1 MVTKNTFYVQ
11 SDLSEFINVTDNFI
25 ICNIKEHE
33 LKNEEYFPYSEYVI
47 YRIDLNSSIKNWSIW
62 KRYKDFKE
70 LRDSIYKNNYI
81 INLPDF
87 PEKKI
92 FNKSKETIDQR
103 KKLLTAFLNFLL
115 AKMKMRYFKEVIDFI
130 EIDKDTLSLIS
141 KKNELD
147 SVSMTFNNK
156 STILKQIDKN
166 KEDGDNQVE
175 GKGTNQNYYTKYL
188 DYRLGESAIKNAYM
202 QVIEEFLKNLNEKYE
217 NKTNV
222 VKTFECFLKSKKTW
236 PQFKT
241 EEIFKLFFGEFD
253 KVNCNYVINGMLSH
267 IGKYEENVLGAEA
280 CLKFLVK
287 LLECEYN
294 PEYEKYISVLK
305 QMKKEHLE
313 TMKLDYH
320 LENNKIKLQVFKL
333 LKCLYENNNPK
344 LDQILEDC
352 NLLIPYK
359 NYLINDEIIN

>member
-1 MVTKNTFYVQ
+1 MVSKNTFYVQ
-11 SDLSEFINVTDNFI
+11 SDLSEFINVSDNFI

-33 LKNEEYFPYSEYVI
+33 LKNEEYFPYSEYVV

-70 LRDSIYKNNYI
+70 LRDLIHKNNYI
-81 INLPDF
+81 INLPNF

-103 KKLLTAFLNFLL
+103 KKLLTAFLNFLF
-115 AKMKMRYFKEVIDFI
+115 AKMKMRYFKEVINFI

-147 SVSMTFNNK
+147 SISMTFNNK
-156 STILKQIDKN
+156 STILKQIDKT
-166 KEDGDNQVE
+166 KEDNDNQTE
-175 GKGTNQNYYTKYL
+175 NKNSSQNYYTKYL
-188 DYRLGESAIKNAYM
+188 DYRLGESQIKNAYM

-217 NKTNV
+217 NKTNI
-222 VKTFECFLKSKKTW
+222 VKNFEIFLKSKKNW

-241 EEIFKLFFGEFD
+241 EEIFKLFFGEYD
-253 KVNCNYVINGMLSH
+253 KVNCSYIIHGMLSH
-267 IGKYEENVLGAEA
+267 IGKYEENILGAEA

-287 LLECEYN
+287 LLECEFN

-320 LENNKIKLQVFKL
+320 LANNKIKIQVFKL
-333 LKCLYENNNPK
+333 LKCLYEHNNPK
-344 LDQILEDC
+344 LDQILDEC
-352 NLLIPYK
+352 NLLTPYK